1 MSRLK
6 WETKKLS
13 EESEWDTYLLNQTVD
28 FYDSCLRLPLLLL
41 PVVYLADPFHDDST
55 GRRFLGNV
63 DVLHAVIFF
72 VLN

>member
-1 MSRLK
+1 MEVRKRKISAELENPISGELDCRQVI
-6 WETKKLS
+6 
-13 EESEWDTYLLNQTVD
+13 D
-28 FYDSCLRLPLLLL
+28 DSCLRLPLLLV

-72 VLN
+72 VLS

>member
-1 MSRLK
+1 M
-6 WETKKLS
+6 
-13 EESEWDTYLLNQTVD
+13 NQTVVKLWISK
-28 FYDSCLRLPLLLL
+28 YDSCLRLPLLLL

-72 VLN
+72 VLS